1 MSIGNGAEYGVLF
14 RSLPAADDRHKPG
27 NDLPSIIIIIIIIII
42 IVVVVV
48 VVVVVV
54 ITSVTEIM
62 FALFV
67 CLFGC

>member
-27 NDLPSIIIIIIIIII
+27 NDLPSIIIIIIIII
-42 IVVVVV
+42 VVVVV

>member
-27 NDLPSIIIIIIIIII
+27 NDFPSIIIIIIIII
-42 IVVVVV
+42 V